1 MNSALPGDPQTW
13 RELRSAL
20 RNLMARTE
28 TTALAVER
36 RSRGQDS
43 ISDATVGRK
52 LADSDAPLDAR
63 SLRIIVNACAEGAR
77 EKGLPTGD
85 ANVEAWLAARTR
97 LVEGPPPQPGP
108 AKPSRRFHLAW
119 IGAVLAMVL
128 LVGADVPPV
137 EPVATRTKP
146 CRNGPDRPAA
156 EGLSIS
162 TPKTNA
168 VIDGDEI
175 PVAGTIDLR
184 QDEKPWLLL
193 YAVGE
198 CKFYIV
204 STVRV
209 DGTTWHGTLYVDPA
223 QHGPYGAY
231 VVVVDAAADQR
242 LYELQTAG
250 GSPFVDTLPAGSR
263 EAHVTVRCCT

>member
-1 MNSALPGDPQTW
+1 MTSALPGDPQSW

-63 SLRIIVNACAEGAR
+63 SLRIIVSACARGAR

-85 ANVEAWLAARTR
+85 ADLEAWLAARTR
-97 LVEGPPPQPGP
+97 LVEGPPPEPP
-108 AKPSRRFHLAW
+108 PVKRPRRLHW
-119 IGAVLAMVL
+119 IGAALAVVL
-128 LVGADVPPV
+128 LAGADVPTV
-137 EPVATRTKP
+137 EPVATRTTP
-146 CRNGPDRPAA
+146 CRNGPDRPAV

-168 VIDGDEI
+168 VINGDEI
-175 PVAGTIDLR
+175 PVAGTIDLHP
-184 QDEKPWLLL
+184 DEKPWLLL
-193 YAVGE
+193 YAVGQ
-198 CKFYIV
+198 CRFYIV

-209 DGTTWHGTLYVDPA
+209 DGTTWHSTLYVDPA

-231 VVVVDAAADQR
+231 VVVVDATTDQR